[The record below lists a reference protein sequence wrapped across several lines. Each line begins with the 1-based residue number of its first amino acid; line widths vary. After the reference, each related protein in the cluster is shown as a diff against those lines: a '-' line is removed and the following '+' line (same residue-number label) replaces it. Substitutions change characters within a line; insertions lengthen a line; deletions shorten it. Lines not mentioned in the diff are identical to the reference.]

1 MHGSL
6 SRRRFL
12 KLSILGTITAGAT
25 GCGSILY
32 PERIGQPRCGA
43 LDWKVVALDTI
54 GLLFFF
60 VPGVIA
66 FVVDFVNGTIY
77 LPAGQY
83 GDVGGEFGSKKF
95 VEVDVPPDELNRARI
110 EQVVSKQIEQP
121 VRLDDGTFETKKL
134 DTLDEFWPA
143 HRTYSNRRPV
153 RPSE

>member
-1 MHGSL
+1 VRDLS

-12 KLSILGTITAGAT
+12 KLAVAGAVGAGSS

-32 PERIGQPRCGA
+32 PERIGQPRCGP

-77 LPAGQY
+77 LPAGQH
-83 GDVGGEFGSKKF
+83 GHVEKTFGRQEFVKI
-95 VEVDVPPDELNRARI
+95 DVPPEELDRARI
-110 EQVVSKQIEQP
+110 EQVVSRHVNKGVQ
-121 VRLDDGTFETKKL
+121 LDDGTYETRKL
-134 DTLDEFWPA
+134 GHLDEFWPA
-143 HRTYSNRRPV
+143 QRALSNP
-153 RPSE
+153 